1 MWDTKYLRRIDLRL
15 LFVII
20 ALMIISLTILSAT
33 SYYETQQERLL
44 TPMVRG
50 QIQFFL
56 LGWIVFISC
65 AMLDYQ
71 KLREWT
77 WILYIGTLILLI
89 GLFFTSPIQN
99 VHRWY
104 RVPILSFA
112 FQPSEYAKLSVVLAL
127 SWYLERKAKEIHHFF
142 PTLCASLIAFIPFLL
157 IVKQPDLGTA
167 LVLCPI
173 TLIMF
178 YFGNVNRFVFYL
190 ATSLATVT
198 LFFVVGIF
206 LGLFS
211 HETLRPYA
219 THIIRDYQFERLN
232 PYTHHQIAAQT
243 AIALGRGRG
252 RGFRKSTF
260 TGRQFLPTPSTD
272 SVFPAFTEEFGMI
285 GAYLLLATY
294 IALIYLAF
302 QVVAVAKD
310 SFGRFLA
317 GGIAV
322 YLAVHV
328 VVNIGMMSG
337 CFPITGVP
345 LLLITYG
352 GTSIIST
359 MTALGILQSIYTRRF
374 MF

>member
-1 MWDTKYLRRIDLRL
+1 MWDTKYLRRLDFRL
-15 LFVII
+15 LVVISVLMMI
-20 ALMIISLTILSAT
+20 SMIIISAT
-33 SYYETQQERLL
+33 SYYDLPERIFL
-44 TPMVRG
+44 TPLVKS
-50 QIQFFL
+50 QIQFFIV
-56 LGWIVFISC
+56 GWITFIFC

-77 WILYIGTLILLI
+77 WIVYFAIIFLLI
-89 GLFFTSPIQN
+89 GLFFTNPIQN
-99 VHRWY
+99 VRRWY
-104 RVPILSFA
+104 RIPFLSFA

-127 SWYLERKAKEIHHFF
+127 SWYLERRAKDIHRFF
-142 PTLCASLIAFIPFLL
+142 PTFCACLISFIPFVL

-178 YFGNVNRFVFYL
+178 YFGNVNRPIFLLSITL
-190 ATSLATVT
+190 AGVVV
-198 LFFVVGIF
+198 FFVVGIF

-211 HETLRPYA
+211 HESIRPYA
-219 THIIRDYQFERLN
+219 TRLIRDYQFERLN
-232 PYTHHQIAAQT
+232 PHTHHQIAAQT
-243 AIALGRGRG
+243 AIALGRGVG
-252 RGFRKSTF
+252 KGFRKSTF
-260 TGRQFLPTPSTD
+260 TGRQFLPTSTTD
-272 SVFPAFTEEFGMI
+272 SVFPAFAEEFGTI
-285 GAYLLLATY
+285 GAYTLLAIY

-322 YLAVHV
+322 YLSVHV

>member
-1 MWDTKYLRRIDLRL
+1 MWDSKYLRRLDLRL
-15 LFVII
+15 LFVIVL
-20 ALMIISLTILSAT
+20 LMAISLTILSAT
-33 SYYETQQERLL
+33 SSYELQKETFL
-44 TPMVRG
+44 TPLVKS
-50 QIQFFL
+50 QIQFFIFGWAAFL
-56 LGWIVFISC
+56 LS

-77 WILYIGTLILLI
+77 WILYLGMIFLLI

-104 RVPILSFA
+104 RIPYLSFA

-127 SWYLERKAKEIHHFF
+127 SWYLERRAKDIDRFF
-142 PTLCASLIAFIPFLL
+142 PTLCACFISLLPFLL

-178 YFGNVNRFVFYL
+178 YFGNVNRPIFLLSTSIAAIFV
-190 ATSLATVT
+190 
-198 LFFVVGIF
+198 FFVVGIF

-211 HETLRPYA
+211 HEAIRPYA
-219 THIIRDYQFERLN
+219 TRIIRDYQFERLN
-232 PYTHHQIAAQT
+232 PHTHHQIAAQT
-243 AIALGRGRG
+243 AIALGRGLG

-260 TGRQFLPTPSTD
+260 TGRQFLPTSTTD
-272 SVFPAFTEEFGMI
+272 SVFPAFTEEFGTL
-285 GAYLLLATY
+285 GAYTLLAVYVT
-294 IALIYLAF
+294 LIYLAF

-322 YLAVHV
+322 YLSVHI